1 MRDAATF
8 VAHSKNRVIGSGFV
22 TQQDMDPAVDNA
34 VRTIVAAARK
44 LRTEPRDAARRVG
57 DATTALEALDTM
69 ERALS
74 AYSASDHHELL
85 LDVRAARADILA
97 YELSRQRSMLPILTA
112 ALAHLRASATT
123 DDLVESIPLECAALG
138 YERAMFSWVQ
148 NERWVPRSTY
158 TTSGPEEGR
167 SLLEAGAPPYHH
179 TRDLVEI
186 DVVRKRRPI
195 LVLDAD
201 TNPRVHP
208 TISPVSRSNTYVAAP
223 VVARDHVAAFVHVD
237 RNAAT
242 GTTDEFDRDL
252 LAYFC
257 ENIGVMLDRL
267 VVTDKSAEQAAPTSP
282 VSGWI
287 DALTARESEV
297 LHLLA
302 TGLTNAQIGAR
313 LFISEE
319 TTKTHVKKLM
329 RKLGV
334 SNRSQAGAMYHRLH
348 ASTNSGSN
356 AYPRETP

>member
-1 MRDAATF
+1 M
-8 VAHSKNRVIGSGFV
+8 KK
-22 TQQDMDPAVDNA
+22 QDMDPAVQNA
-34 VRTIVAAARK
+34 VQTIVDAARQ
-44 LRTEPRDAARRVG
+44 LETDPRTAARRVG
-57 DATTALEALDTM
+57 DASSALEALDIT

-74 AYSASDHHELL
+74 AYSAPDNHELL
-85 LDVRAARADILA
+85 LDVRAARADVLA
-97 YELSRQRSMLPILTA
+97 YELSRQRSMLPMLTA
-112 ALAHLRASATT
+112 ALARLRATSTI
-123 DDLVESIPLECAALG
+123 DDLVESIPIESAGLG
-138 YERAMFSWVQ
+138 YERAMFSWVH
-148 NERWVPRSTY
+148 NECWVPRSMY

-167 SLLEAGAPPYHH
+167 SILDAGAPPYHH
-179 TRDLVEI
+179 TRDLMEV

-195 LVLDAD
+195 LVLDAV

-208 TISPVSRSNTYVAAP
+208 AISPVSRSNTYVAAP

-257 ENIGVMLDRL
+257 ESIGVMLDRF
-267 VVTDKSAEQAAPTSP
+267 VAAKVPAEEALPGSP
-282 VSGWI
+282 VSDWI
-287 DALTARESEV
+287 DALTVREREV
-297 LHLLA
+297 LRLLA

-313 LFISEE
+313 LFISAE

-348 ASTNSGSN
+348 ASVDSGGS
-356 AYPRETP
+356 AHPRETPA